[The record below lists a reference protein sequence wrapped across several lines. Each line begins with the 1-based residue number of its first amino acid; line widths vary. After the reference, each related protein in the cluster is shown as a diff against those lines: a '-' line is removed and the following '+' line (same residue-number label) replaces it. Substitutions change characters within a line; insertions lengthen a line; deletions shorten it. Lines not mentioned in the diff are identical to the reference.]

1 MTSHTIAFI
10 YRMVLVLSL
19 TIGVSECNPVQV
31 LSGGSISDGL
41 DLSSIR
47 IGEHTGYTR
56 IVFDVQYWE
65 GYGAPKAGTPSDNV
79 GHYKFTLDQ
88 NHTIEIEFSGFR
100 SSSAKDVAISEHS
113 RVQSIK
119 MLRGEAYGDDSS
131 VFYRIR
137 LRGPAKLKVFHLYN
151 PARIVLD
158 IGALPQRLK

>member
-1 MTSHTIAFI
+1 MISYTVTFMV
-10 YRMVLVLSL
+10 RMLLVLSL
-19 TIGVSECNPVQV
+19 TLVVSECKPIQV

-41 DLSSIR
+41 DLSRIR

-65 GYGAPKAGTPSDNV
+65 GYGAPKAGISSNNV
-79 GHYKFTLDQ
+79 GHYTFTLDQ
-88 NHTIEIEFSGFR
+88 NHTIEVEFSGFR
-100 SSSAKDVAISEHS
+100 SSSAKDVAISGHEL
-113 RVQSIK
+113 VQSIK

-137 LRGPAKLKVFHLYN
+137 LHGPARLKVFHLYN

-158 IGALPQRLK
+158 ISALPL

>member
-1 MTSHTIAFI
+1 MTSHAMAFI
-10 YRMVLVLSL
+10 FRMLLVLSL
-19 TIGVSECNPVQV
+19 AVWVSEGKPIQV

-41 DLSSIR
+41 DLSHIR

-65 GYGAPKAGTPSDNV
+65 GYGAAKAGIPSDNV
-79 GHYKFTLDQ
+79 GHYKFTLEQ
-88 NHTIEIEFSGFR
+88 NYTIEVEFSGFR
-100 SSSAKDVAISEHS
+100 SSSAKDVTVSGH
-113 RVQSIK
+113 RLVQSIK

-137 LRGPAKLKVFHLYN
+137 LRSPAKLKVFHLLS

-158 IGALPQRLK
+158 ISALSL

>member
-1 MTSHTIAFI
+1 MTSHTMAFI
-10 YRMVLVLSL
+10 FRMLLVLSL
-19 TIGVSECNPVQV
+19 TVGVAECKPIQV
-31 LSGGSISDGL
+31 LSGGTISDGL
-41 DLSSIR
+41 DLSHIR

-79 GHYKFTLDQ
+79 GYYKFTLDH

-100 SSSAKDVAISEHS
+100 SSSAKDITVSGHS

-119 MLRGEAYGDDSS
+119 MLKGEAYGDDSA
-131 VFYRIR
+131 VFYKIR
-137 LRGPAKLKVFHLYN
+137 LYGPSKLKVFHLYN

-158 IGALPQRLK
+158 INTLPL